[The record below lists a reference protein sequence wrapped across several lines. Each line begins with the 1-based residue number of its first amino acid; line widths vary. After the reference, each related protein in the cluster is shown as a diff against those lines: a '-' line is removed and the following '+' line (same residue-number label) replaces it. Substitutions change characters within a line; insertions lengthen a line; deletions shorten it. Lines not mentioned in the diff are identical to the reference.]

1 MRLKIKDYLSRIK
14 VLRSFQVRIFVIII
28 LVGSLPS
35 LIIRYGILETYAER
49 AISLRISDV
58 QTQGRILANHLMTS
72 NYLQDSSSEVVN
84 AELSQLAEVY
94 NGRVLIVDQNFK
106 VIKDTYGLSIGK
118 IMISEEIIKCFN
130 GENTTNY
137 DEKNQYIE
145 MTIPITAAADY
156 TDDPAVQET
165 QAQAAV
171 QGVILIS
178 VSTDSTH
185 VTLKLLNRNALI
197 IEFALFILIVGIAGG
212 ISYVITRPFQHVTIA
227 IQKLQAGHFNEK
239 ISVPEYLETERIADA
254 FNELYGR
261 MRVLDESRDEFVSNV
276 SHELKTPIT
285 SMKVLADSL
294 LMQEE
299 VPTELYREFM
309 VDIADEI
316 DRENKI
322 INDLLS
328 LVKMDKTQADLNI
341 EPVDINAL
349 LELIL
354 KRLRPIAIKRG
365 VEMTLECIRPVTA
378 QIDQMKLT
386 LAFTNLVEN
395 AIKYNNEQG
404 WVKVLLDADH
414 QYFTVEVSDSGI
426 GIPEECMDNIYE
438 RFYRVDKSHS
448 REIGGTG
455 LGLAIAKSAILM
467 HKGTIRASSV
477 QGEGTT
483 FTVKIP
489 LIYVKQA
496 ALT

>member
-1 MRLKIKDYLSRIK
+1 MLQKIKYFLSGIK
-14 VLRSFQVRIFVIII
+14 PLRSFLVRIFVIIV

-35 LIIRYGILETYAER
+35 LFLRYGILATYTER
-49 AISLRISDV
+49 AVSLRISDV
-58 QTQGRILANHLMTS
+58 QTQGRILANHLLTYK
-72 NYLQDSSSEVVN
+72 YLQDSTSEVIN

-106 VIKDTYGLSIGK
+106 VIKDTYGLSVGK

-137 DEKNQYIE
+137 DEKTHYIE
-145 MTIPITAAADY
+145 MTIPIAAPVEQTNSDL
-156 TDDPAVQET
+156 PG
-165 QAQAAV
+165 AQQTV

-178 VSTDSTH
+178 VSMESNHTTWQ
-185 VTLKLLNRNALI
+185 LLNRNAVLI
-197 IEFALFILIVGIAGG
+197 ELALFILIVGVASGIA
-212 ISYVITRPFQHVTIA
+212 YLVTRPFHHVTSE

-239 ISVPEYLETERIADA
+239 ISVPEYLETERISDA
-254 FNELYGR
+254 FNELYAR
-261 MRVLDESRDEFVSNV
+261 IRVLDESRDEFVSNV
-276 SHELKTPIT
+276 SHELKTPMA

-294 LMQEE
+294 LMQED
-299 VPTELYREFM
+299 VPVELYREFM

-328 LVKMDKTQADLNI
+328 LVKMDKTKADLNI
-341 EPVDINAL
+341 SQTDINAL

-354 KRLRPIAIKRG
+354 KRLRPIAIKRD
-365 VEMTLECIRPVTA
+365 VEMTLECIRPVVA
-378 QIDQMKLT
+378 EVDEVKLT
-386 LAFTNLVEN
+386 LAISNLVEN
-395 AIKYNNEQG
+395 AVKYNNEHG

-426 GIPEECMDNIYE
+426 GIPEESMDHIYE

-455 LGLAIAKSAILM
+455 LGLAITRSAVLM
-467 HKGTIRASSV
+467 HRGTIKAVSTV
-477 QGEGTT
+477 GEGTA

-489 LIYVKQA
+489 LIYVK
-496 ALT
+496 

>member
-1 MRLKIKDYLSRIK
+1 MLQKIKSFLSGIK
-14 VLRSFQVRIFVIII
+14 PLRSFLVRIFVIIV

-35 LIIRYGILETYAER
+35 LFLRYGILATYTER

-58 QTQGRILANHLMTS
+58 QTQGRILANHLLTYK
-72 NYLQDSSSEVVN
+72 YLQDSTSEVIN

-106 VIKDTYGLSIGK
+106 VIKDTYGLSVGK

-137 DEKNQYIE
+137 DEKTHYIE
-145 MTIPITAAADY
+145 MTIPIAAPADQ
-156 TDDPAVQET
+156 TNSDLSGT
-165 QAQAAV
+165 QQTV

-178 VSTDSTH
+178 VSMESNHTTWQ
-185 VTLKLLNRNALI
+185 LLNRNAVLI
-197 IEFALFILIVGIAGG
+197 ELALFILIVGIASG
-212 ISYVITRPFQHVTIA
+212 IAYLVTRPFHHVTSE

-239 ISVPEYLETERIADA
+239 ISVPEYLETERISDA
-254 FNELYGR
+254 FNELYAR
-261 MRVLDESRDEFVSNV
+261 IRVLDESRDEFVSNV
-276 SHELKTPIT
+276 SHELKTPMA

-294 LMQEE
+294 LMQED
-299 VPTELYREFM
+299 VPVELYREFM

-328 LVKMDKTQADLNI
+328 LVKMDKTKADLNI
-341 EPVDINAL
+341 SQTDINAL

-354 KRLRPIAIKRG
+354 KRLRPIAIKRD
-365 VEMTLECIRPVTA
+365 VEMTLECIRPVVA
-378 QIDQMKLT
+378 EVDEVKLT
-386 LAFTNLVEN
+386 LAISNLVEN
-395 AIKYNNEQG
+395 AVKYNNEHG

-426 GIPEECMDNIYE
+426 GIPEESMDHIYE

-455 LGLAIAKSAILM
+455 LGLAITRSAVLM
-467 HKGTIRASSV
+467 HRGTIKAVSTV
-477 QGEGTT
+477 GEGTT

-489 LIYVKQA
+489 LIYVK
-496 ALT
+496 

>member
-1 MRLKIKDYLSRIK
+1 MLQKIKSFLSGIK
-14 VLRSFQVRIFVIII
+14 PLRSFLVRIFVIIV

-35 LIIRYGILETYAER
+35 LFLRYGILATYTER
-49 AISLRISDV
+49 AVSLRISDV
-58 QTQGRILANHLMTS
+58 QTQGRILANHLLTYK
-72 NYLQDSSSEVVN
+72 YLQDSTSEVIN

-106 VIKDTYGLSIGK
+106 VIKDTYGLSVGK

-137 DEKNQYIE
+137 DEKNHYIE
-145 MTIPITAAADY
+145 MTIPIAAPVEQTNSDL
-156 TDDPAVQET
+156 PGT
-165 QAQAAV
+165 QQTV

-178 VSTDSTH
+178 VSTESNHT
-185 VTLKLLNRNALI
+185 TWQLLNRNAVLI
-197 IEFALFILIVGIAGG
+197 ELALFILIVGVAGG
-212 ISYVITRPFQHVTIA
+212 IAYLVTRPFHHVTSE

-239 ISVPEYLETERIADA
+239 ISVPEYLETERISDA
-254 FNELYGR
+254 FNELYAR
-261 MRVLDESRDEFVSNV
+261 IRVLDESRDEFVSNV
-276 SHELKTPIT
+276 SHELKTPMA

-294 LMQEE
+294 LMQED
-299 VPTELYREFM
+299 VPAELYREFM

-328 LVKMDKTQADLNI
+328 LVKMDKTKADLNI
-341 EPVDINAL
+341 SQTDINAL

-354 KRLRPIAIKRG
+354 KRLRPIAIKRD
-365 VEMTLECIRPVTA
+365 VEMTLECIRPVIA
-378 QIDQMKLT
+378 EVDEVKLT
-386 LAFTNLVEN
+386 LAISNLVEN
-395 AIKYNNEQG
+395 AVKYNNEHG

-426 GIPEECMDNIYE
+426 GIPEESMDHIYE

-455 LGLAIAKSAILM
+455 LGLAITRSAVLM
-467 HKGTIRASSV
+467 HRGTIKAVSTV
-477 QGEGTT
+477 GEGTT

-489 LIYVKQA
+489 LIYVK
-496 ALT
+496 

>member
-1 MRLKIKDYLSRIK
+1 MLQKIKYFLSGIK
-14 VLRSFQVRIFVIII
+14 PLRSFLVRIFVIIV

-35 LIIRYGILETYAER
+35 LFLRYGILATYTER

-58 QTQGRILANHLMTS
+58 QTQGRILANHLLTY
-72 NYLQDSSSEVVN
+72 NYLQDSTSEVIN

-137 DEKNQYIE
+137 DEKNHYIE
-145 MTIPITAAADY
+145 MTIPIAA
-156 TDDPAVQET
+156 PAEQT
-165 QAQAAV
+165 NSNLSGAQQTV

-178 VSTDSTH
+178 VSTESNHT
-185 VTLKLLNRNALI
+185 TWQLLNRNAVLI
-197 IEFALFILIVGIAGG
+197 ELALFILIVGIAGG
-212 ISYVITRPFQHVTIA
+212 IAYLVTRPFHHVTSE

-239 ISVPEYLETERIADA
+239 ISVPEYLETERISDA
-254 FNELYGR
+254 FNELYAR
-261 MRVLDESRDEFVSNV
+261 IRVLDESRDEFVSNV
-276 SHELKTPIT
+276 SHELKTPMA

-294 LMQEE
+294 LMQED
-299 VPTELYREFM
+299 VPAELYREFM

-328 LVKMDKTQADLNI
+328 LVKMDKTKADLNI
-341 EPVDINAL
+341 SQADINAL

-354 KRLRPIAIKRG
+354 KRLRPIAIKRD
-365 VEMTLECIRPVTA
+365 VEMTLECIRPVVA
-378 QIDQMKLT
+378 EVDEVKLT
-386 LAFTNLVEN
+386 LAISNLVEN
-395 AIKYNNEQG
+395 AVKYNNEHG

-426 GIPEECMDNIYE
+426 GIPEESMDHIYE

-455 LGLAIAKSAILM
+455 LGLAITRSAILM
-467 HKGTIRASSV
+467 HRGTIKAVSTV
-477 QGEGTT
+477 GEGTT

-489 LIYVKQA
+489 LIYVK
-496 ALT
+496 

>member
-1 MRLKIKDYLSRIK
+1 MLQKIKYFLSGIK
-14 VLRSFQVRIFVIII
+14 PLRSFLARIFVIIV

-35 LIIRYGILETYAER
+35 LFLRYGILATYTER
-49 AISLRISDV
+49 AVSLRISDV
-58 QTQGRILANHLMTS
+58 QTQGRILANHLLTYK
-72 NYLQDSSSEVVN
+72 YLQDSTSEVIN

-106 VIKDTYGLSIGK
+106 VIKDTYGLSVGK

-137 DEKNQYIE
+137 DEKNHYIE
-145 MTIPITAAADY
+145 MTIPISAPVEQTNSDL
-156 TDDPAVQET
+156 PGT
-165 QAQAAV
+165 QQTV

-178 VSTDSTH
+178 VSMESNHTTWQ
-185 VTLKLLNRNALI
+185 LLNRNAVLI
-197 IEFALFILIVGIAGG
+197 ELALFILIVGIAGG
-212 ISYVITRPFQHVTIA
+212 IAYLVTRPFHHVTSE

-239 ISVPEYLETERIADA
+239 ISVPEYLETERISDA
-254 FNELYGR
+254 FNELYAR
-261 MRVLDESRDEFVSNV
+261 IRVLDESRDEFVSNV
-276 SHELKTPIT
+276 SHELKTPMA

-294 LMQEE
+294 LMQED
-299 VPTELYREFM
+299 VPAELYREFM

-328 LVKMDKTQADLNI
+328 LVKMDKTKADLNI
-341 EPVDINAL
+341 SQTDINSL

-354 KRLRPIAIKRG
+354 KRLRPIAIKRD
-365 VEMTLECIRPVTA
+365 VEMTLECIRPVVA
-378 QIDQMKLT
+378 EVDEVKLT
-386 LAFTNLVEN
+386 LAITNLVEN
-395 AIKYNNEQG
+395 AVKYNNEHG

-414 QYFTVEVSDSGI
+414 QFFTVEVSDSGI
-426 GIPEECMDNIYE
+426 GIPEDSMDHIYE

-455 LGLAIAKSAILM
+455 LGLAITRSAVLM
-467 HKGTIRASSV
+467 HRGTIKAVSTV
-477 QGEGTT
+477 GEGTT

-489 LIYVKQA
+489 LIYVK
-496 ALT
+496 

>member
-1 MRLKIKDYLSRIK
+1 MLQKIKSFLSGIK
-14 VLRSFQVRIFVIII
+14 PLRSFLVRIFVIIV

-35 LIIRYGILETYAER
+35 LFLRYGILATYTER

-58 QTQGRILANHLMTS
+58 QTQGRILANHLLTYK
-72 NYLQDSSSEVVN
+72 YLQDSTSEVIN

-106 VIKDTYGLSIGK
+106 VIKDTYGLSVGK

-137 DEKNQYIE
+137 DEKTHYIE
-145 MTIPITAAADY
+145 MTIPIAAPAEQTNADL
-156 TDDPAVQET
+156 PGT
-165 QAQAAV
+165 QQTV

-178 VSTDSTH
+178 VSMESNHTTWQ
-185 VTLKLLNRNALI
+185 LLNRNAVLI
-197 IEFALFILIVGIAGG
+197 ELALFILIVGIAGG
-212 ISYVITRPFQHVTIA
+212 IAYLVTRPFHHVTSE

-239 ISVPEYLETERIADA
+239 ISVPEYLETERISDA
-254 FNELYGR
+254 FNELYAR
-261 MRVLDESRDEFVSNV
+261 IRVLDESRDEFVSNV
-276 SHELKTPIT
+276 SHELKTPMA

-294 LMQEE
+294 LMQED
-299 VPTELYREFM
+299 VPAELYREFM

-328 LVKMDKTQADLNI
+328 LVKMDKTKADLNI
-341 EPVDINAL
+341 SQTDINAL

-354 KRLRPIAIKRG
+354 KRLRPIAIKRD
-365 VEMTLECIRPVTA
+365 VEMTLECIRPVVA
-378 QIDQMKLT
+378 EVDEVKLT
-386 LAFTNLVEN
+386 LAISNLVEN
-395 AIKYNNEQG
+395 AVKYNNEHG

-426 GIPEECMDNIYE
+426 GIPEESMDHIYE

-455 LGLAIAKSAILM
+455 LGLAITRSAVLM
-467 HKGTIRASSV
+467 HRGTIKAVSAV
-477 QGEGTT
+477 GEGTT

-489 LIYVKQA
+489 LIYVK
-496 ALT
+496 

>member
-1 MRLKIKDYLSRIK
+1 MLQKIKYFLSEIK
-14 VLRSFQVRIFVIII
+14 PLRSFLVRIFVIIV

-35 LIIRYGILETYAER
+35 LFLRYGILATYTER
-49 AISLRISDV
+49 AVSLRISDV
-58 QTQGRILANHLMTS
+58 QTQGRILANHLLTYK
-72 NYLQDSSSEVVN
+72 YLQDSTSEVIN

-106 VIKDTYGLSIGK
+106 VIKDTYGLSVGK

-137 DEKNQYIE
+137 DEKTHYIE
-145 MTIPITAAADY
+145 MTIPIAAPVEQTNSDL
-156 TDDPAVQET
+156 PG
-165 QAQAAV
+165 AQQTV

-178 VSTDSTH
+178 VSMESNHTTWQ
-185 VTLKLLNRNALI
+185 LLNRNAVLI
-197 IEFALFILIVGIAGG
+197 ELALFILIVGIAGG
-212 ISYVITRPFQHVTIA
+212 IAYLVTRPFHHVTSE

-239 ISVPEYLETERIADA
+239 ISVPEYLETERISDA
-254 FNELYGR
+254 FNELYAR
-261 MRVLDESRDEFVSNV
+261 IRVLDESRDEFVSNV
-276 SHELKTPIT
+276 SHELKTPMA

-294 LMQEE
+294 LMQED
-299 VPTELYREFM
+299 VPAELYREFM

-328 LVKMDKTQADLNI
+328 LVKMDKTKADLNI
-341 EPVDINAL
+341 SQTDINAL

-354 KRLRPIAIKRG
+354 KRLRPIAIKRD
-365 VEMTLECIRPVTA
+365 VEMTLECIRPVVA
-378 QIDQMKLT
+378 EVDEVKLT
-386 LAFTNLVEN
+386 LAISNLVEN
-395 AIKYNNEQG
+395 AVKYNNEHG

-426 GIPEECMDNIYE
+426 GIPEESMDHIYE

-455 LGLAIAKSAILM
+455 LGLAITRSAVLM
-467 HKGTIRASSV
+467 HRGTIKAVSAV
-477 QGEGTT
+477 GEGTT

-489 LIYVKQA
+489 LIYVK
-496 ALT
+496 

>member
-1 MRLKIKDYLSRIK
+1 MLQKIKYFLSGIK
-14 VLRSFQVRIFVIII
+14 PLRSFLVRIFVIIV

-35 LIIRYGILETYAER
+35 LFLRYGILATYTER
-49 AISLRISDV
+49 AVSLRISDV
-58 QTQGRILANHLMTS
+58 QTQGRILANHLLTYK
-72 NYLQDSSSEVVN
+72 YLQDSTSEVIN

-106 VIKDTYGLSIGK
+106 VIKDTYGLSVGK

-137 DEKNQYIE
+137 DEKNHYIE
-145 MTIPITAAADY
+145 MTIPISAPVEQTNSDL
-156 TDDPAVQET
+156 PG
-165 QAQAAV
+165 AQQTV

-178 VSTDSTH
+178 VSMESNHTTWQ
-185 VTLKLLNRNALI
+185 LLNRNAVLI
-197 IEFALFILIVGIAGG
+197 ELALFILIVGIAGG
-212 ISYVITRPFQHVTIA
+212 IAYLVTRPFHHVTSE

-239 ISVPEYLETERIADA
+239 ISVPEYLETERISDA
-254 FNELYGR
+254 FNELYAR
-261 MRVLDESRDEFVSNV
+261 IRVLDESRDEFVSNV
-276 SHELKTPIT
+276 SHELKTPMT

-294 LMQEE
+294 LMQED
-299 VPTELYREFM
+299 VPAELYREFM

-328 LVKMDKTQADLNI
+328 LVKMDKTKADLNI
-341 EPVDINAL
+341 SQADINAL

-354 KRLRPIAIKRG
+354 KRLRPIAIKRD
-365 VEMTLECIRPVTA
+365 VEMTLECIRPVVA
-378 QIDQMKLT
+378 EVDEVKLT
-386 LAFTNLVEN
+386 LAISNLVEN
-395 AIKYNNEQG
+395 AVKYNNEHG

-426 GIPEECMDNIYE
+426 GIPEESMDHIYE

-455 LGLAIAKSAILM
+455 LGLAITRSAVLM
-467 HKGTIRASSV
+467 HRGTIKAVSTV
-477 QGEGTT
+477 GEGTT

-489 LIYVKQA
+489 LIYVK
-496 ALT
+496 

>member
-1 MRLKIKDYLSRIK
+1 MLQKIKSFLSGIK
-14 VLRSFQVRIFVIII
+14 PLRSFLVRIFVIIV

-35 LIIRYGILETYAER
+35 LFLRYGILATYTER

-58 QTQGRILANHLMTS
+58 QTQGRILANHLLTYK
-72 NYLQDSSSEVVN
+72 YLQDSTSEVIN

-106 VIKDTYGLSIGK
+106 VIKDTYGLSVGK

-137 DEKNQYIE
+137 DEKTHYIE
-145 MTIPITAAADY
+145 MTIPIAA
-156 TDDPAVQET
+156 PAEQTNSDLSGT
-165 QAQAAV
+165 QQTV

-178 VSTDSTH
+178 VSMESNHTTWQ
-185 VTLKLLNRNALI
+185 LLNRNAVLI
-197 IEFALFILIVGIAGG
+197 ELALFILIVGIASG
-212 ISYVITRPFQHVTIA
+212 IAYLVTRPFHHVTSE

-239 ISVPEYLETERIADA
+239 ISVPEYLETERISDA
-254 FNELYGR
+254 FNELYAR
-261 MRVLDESRDEFVSNV
+261 IRVLDESRDEFVSNV
-276 SHELKTPIT
+276 SHELKTPMA

-294 LMQEE
+294 LMQED
-299 VPTELYREFM
+299 VPVELYREFM

-328 LVKMDKTQADLNI
+328 LVKMDKTKADLNI
-341 EPVDINAL
+341 SQTDVNAL

-354 KRLRPIAIKRG
+354 KRLRPIAIKRD
-365 VEMTLECIRPVTA
+365 VEMTLECIRPVVA
-378 QIDQMKLT
+378 EVDEVKLT
-386 LAFTNLVEN
+386 LAISNLVEN
-395 AIKYNNEQG
+395 AVKYNNEHG

-426 GIPEECMDNIYE
+426 GIPEESMDHIYE

-455 LGLAIAKSAILM
+455 LGLAITRSAVLM
-467 HKGTIRASSV
+467 HRGTIKAVSTV
-477 QGEGTT
+477 GEGTA

-489 LIYVKQA
+489 LIYVK
-496 ALT
+496 

>member
-1 MRLKIKDYLSRIK
+1 MLQKIKHFLSGIK
-14 VLRSFQVRIFVIII
+14 PLRSFLVRIFVIIV

-35 LIIRYGILETYAER
+35 LFLRYGILATYTER
-49 AISLRISDV
+49 AVSLRISDV
-58 QTQGRILANHLMTS
+58 QTQGRILANHLL
-72 NYLQDSSSEVVN
+72 NYKYLQDSTSEVIN

-106 VIKDTYGLSIGK
+106 VIKDTYGLSVGK

-137 DEKNQYIE
+137 DEKTHYIE
-145 MTIPITAAADY
+145 MTIPISAPVEQTNSDL
-156 TDDPAVQET
+156 PGT
-165 QAQAAV
+165 QQTV

-178 VSTDSTH
+178 VSMESNHTTWQ
-185 VTLKLLNRNALI
+185 LLNRNAVLI
-197 IEFALFILIVGIAGG
+197 ELALFILIVGIAGG
-212 ISYVITRPFQHVTIA
+212 IAYLVTRPFHHVTSE

-239 ISVPEYLETERIADA
+239 ISVPEYLETERISDA
-254 FNELYGR
+254 FNELYAR
-261 MRVLDESRDEFVSNV
+261 IRVLDESRDEFVSNV
-276 SHELKTPIT
+276 SHELKTPMA

-294 LMQEE
+294 LMQED
-299 VPTELYREFM
+299 VPAELYREFM

-328 LVKMDKTQADLNI
+328 LVKMDKTKADLNI
-341 EPVDINAL
+341 SQTDINAL

-354 KRLRPIAIKRG
+354 KRLRPIAIKRD
-365 VEMTLECIRPVTA
+365 VEMTLECIRPVVA
-378 QIDQMKLT
+378 EVDEVKLT
-386 LAFTNLVEN
+386 LAISNLVEN
-395 AIKYNNEQG
+395 AVKYNNEHG

-426 GIPEECMDNIYE
+426 GIPEESMDHIYE

-455 LGLAIAKSAILM
+455 LGLAITRSAVLM
-467 HKGTIRASSV
+467 HRGTIKAVSTV
-477 QGEGTT
+477 GEGTT

-489 LIYVKQA
+489 LIYVK
-496 ALT
+496 

>member
-1 MRLKIKDYLSRIK
+1 MLQKIKSFLSGIK
-14 VLRSFQVRIFVIII
+14 PLRSFLVRIFVIIV

-35 LIIRYGILETYAER
+35 LFLRYGILATYTER
-49 AISLRISDV
+49 AVSLRISDV
-58 QTQGRILANHLMTS
+58 QTQGRILANHLLTYK
-72 NYLQDSSSEVVN
+72 YLQDSTSEVIN

-106 VIKDTYGLSIGK
+106 VIKDTYGLSVGK

-137 DEKNQYIE
+137 DEKTHYIE
-145 MTIPITAAADY
+145 MTIPIAA
-156 TDDPAVQET
+156 PAEQTNSDLSGT
-165 QAQAAV
+165 QQTV

-178 VSTDSTH
+178 VSMESNHTTWQ
-185 VTLKLLNRNALI
+185 LLNRNAVLI
-197 IEFALFILIVGIAGG
+197 ELALFILIVGIASG
-212 ISYVITRPFQHVTIA
+212 IAYLVTRPFHHVTSE

-239 ISVPEYLETERIADA
+239 ISVPEYLETERISDA
-254 FNELYGR
+254 FNELYAR
-261 MRVLDESRDEFVSNV
+261 IRVLDESRDEFVSNV
-276 SHELKTPIT
+276 SHELKTPMA

-294 LMQEE
+294 LMQED
-299 VPTELYREFM
+299 VPVELYREFM

-328 LVKMDKTQADLNI
+328 LVKMDKTKADLNI
-341 EPVDINAL
+341 SQTDINAL

-354 KRLRPIAIKRG
+354 KRLRPIAIKRD
-365 VEMTLECIRPVTA
+365 VEMTLECIRPVVA
-378 QIDQMKLT
+378 EVDEVKLT
-386 LAFTNLVEN
+386 LAISNLVEN
-395 AIKYNNEQG
+395 AVKYNNEHG

-426 GIPEECMDNIYE
+426 GIPEESMDHIYE

-455 LGLAIAKSAILM
+455 LGLAITRSAVLM
-467 HKGTIRASSV
+467 HRGTIRAVSTV
-477 QGEGTT
+477 GEGTT

-489 LIYVKQA
+489 LIYVK
-496 ALT
+496 

>member
-1 MRLKIKDYLSRIK
+1 MLQKIKYFLSGIK
-14 VLRSFQVRIFVIII
+14 PLRSFLVRIFVIIV

-35 LIIRYGILETYAER
+35 LFLRYGILATYTER

-58 QTQGRILANHLMTS
+58 QTQGRILANHLLTY
-72 NYLQDSSSEVVN
+72 NYLQDSTSEVIN

-137 DEKNQYIE
+137 DEKNHYIE
-145 MTIPITAAADY
+145 MTIPIAA
-156 TDDPAVQET
+156 PAEQT
-165 QAQAAV
+165 NSNLPGAQQTV

-178 VSTDSTH
+178 VSTESNHT
-185 VTLKLLNRNALI
+185 TWQLLNRNAVLI
-197 IEFALFILIVGIAGG
+197 ELALFILIVGIAGG
-212 ISYVITRPFQHVTIA
+212 IAYLVTRPFHHVTSE

-239 ISVPEYLETERIADA
+239 ISVPEYLETERISDA
-254 FNELYGR
+254 FNELYAR
-261 MRVLDESRDEFVSNV
+261 IRVLDESRDEFVSNV
-276 SHELKTPIT
+276 SHELKTPMA

-294 LMQEE
+294 LMQED
-299 VPTELYREFM
+299 VPAELYREFM

-328 LVKMDKTQADLNI
+328 LVKMDKTKADLNI
-341 EPVDINAL
+341 SQADINAL

-354 KRLRPIAIKRG
+354 KRLRPIAIKRD
-365 VEMTLECIRPVTA
+365 VEMTLECIRPVVA
-378 QIDQMKLT
+378 EVDEVKLT
-386 LAFTNLVEN
+386 LAISNLVEN
-395 AIKYNNEQG
+395 AVKYNNEHG

-426 GIPEECMDNIYE
+426 GIPEESMDHIYE

-455 LGLAIAKSAILM
+455 LGLAITRSAILM
-467 HKGTIRASSV
+467 HRGTIKAVSTV
-477 QGEGTT
+477 GEGTT

-489 LIYVKQA
+489 LIYVK
-496 ALT
+496 

>member
-1 MRLKIKDYLSRIK
+1 MLQKIKSFLSGIK
-14 VLRSFQVRIFVIII
+14 PLRSFLVRIFVIIV

-35 LIIRYGILETYAER
+35 LFLRYGILATYTER
-49 AISLRISDV
+49 AVSLRISDV
-58 QTQGRILANHLMTS
+58 QTQGRILANHLLTYK
-72 NYLQDSSSEVVN
+72 YLQDSTSEVIN

-106 VIKDTYGLSIGK
+106 VIKDTYGLSVGK

-137 DEKNQYIE
+137 DEKNHYIE
-145 MTIPITAAADY
+145 MTIPIAAPVEQTNSDL
-156 TDDPAVQET
+156 PGT
-165 QAQAAV
+165 QQTV

-178 VSTDSTH
+178 VSMESNHTTWQ
-185 VTLKLLNRNALI
+185 LLNRNAVLI
-197 IEFALFILIVGIAGG
+197 ELALFILIVGVAGG
-212 ISYVITRPFQHVTIA
+212 IAYLVTRPFHHVTSE

-239 ISVPEYLETERIADA
+239 ISVPEYLETERISDA
-254 FNELYGR
+254 FNELYAR
-261 MRVLDESRDEFVSNV
+261 IRVLDESRDEFVSNV
-276 SHELKTPIT
+276 SHELKTPMA

-294 LMQEE
+294 LMQED
-299 VPTELYREFM
+299 VPAELYREFM

-328 LVKMDKTQADLNI
+328 LVKMDKTKADLNI
-341 EPVDINAL
+341 SQTDINAL

-354 KRLRPIAIKRG
+354 KRLRPIAIKRD
-365 VEMTLECIRPVTA
+365 VEMTLECIRPVIA
-378 QIDQMKLT
+378 EVDEVKLT
-386 LAFTNLVEN
+386 LAISNLVEN
-395 AIKYNNEQG
+395 AVKYNNEHG

-426 GIPEECMDNIYE
+426 GIPEESMDHIYE

-455 LGLAIAKSAILM
+455 LGLAITRSAVLM
-467 HKGTIRASSV
+467 HRGTIKAVSTV
-477 QGEGTT
+477 GEGTT

-489 LIYVKQA
+489 LIYVK
-496 ALT
+496 

>member
-1 MRLKIKDYLSRIK
+1 MLQKIKYFLSGIK
-14 VLRSFQVRIFVIII
+14 PLRSFLARIFVIIV

-35 LIIRYGILETYAER
+35 LFLRYGILATYTER
-49 AISLRISDV
+49 AVSLRISDV
-58 QTQGRILANHLMTS
+58 QTQGRILANHLLTYK
-72 NYLQDSSSEVVN
+72 YLQDSTSEVIN

-106 VIKDTYGLSIGK
+106 VIKDTYGLSVGK

-137 DEKNQYIE
+137 DEKNHYIE
-145 MTIPITAAADY
+145 MTIPISAPVEQTNSDL
-156 TDDPAVQET
+156 PGT
-165 QAQAAV
+165 QQTV

-178 VSTDSTH
+178 VSMESNHATWQ
-185 VTLKLLNRNALI
+185 LLNRNAVLI
-197 IEFALFILIVGIAGG
+197 ELALFILIVGIAGG
-212 ISYVITRPFQHVTIA
+212 IAYLVTRPFHHVTSE

-239 ISVPEYLETERIADA
+239 ISVPEYLETERISDA
-254 FNELYGR
+254 FNELYAR
-261 MRVLDESRDEFVSNV
+261 IRVLDESRDEFVSNV
-276 SHELKTPIT
+276 SHELKTPMA

-294 LMQEE
+294 LMQED
-299 VPTELYREFM
+299 VPAELYREFM

-328 LVKMDKTQADLNI
+328 LVKMDKTKADLNI
-341 EPVDINAL
+341 SQTDINSL

-354 KRLRPIAIKRG
+354 KRLRPIAIKRD
-365 VEMTLECIRPVTA
+365 VEMTLECIRPVVA
-378 QIDQMKLT
+378 EVDEVKLT
-386 LAFTNLVEN
+386 LAITNLVEN
-395 AIKYNNEQG
+395 AVKYNNEHG

-414 QYFTVEVSDSGI
+414 QFFTVEVSDSGI
-426 GIPEECMDNIYE
+426 GIPEDSMDHIYE

-455 LGLAIAKSAILM
+455 LGLAITRSAVLM
-467 HKGTIRASSV
+467 HRGTIKAVSTV
-477 QGEGTT
+477 GEGTT

-489 LIYVKQA
+489 LIYVK
-496 ALT
+496 

>member
-1 MRLKIKDYLSRIK
+1 MLQKIKQFLSGIK
-14 VLRSFQVRIFVIII
+14 PLRSFLVRIFVIIV

-35 LIIRYGILETYAER
+35 LFLRYGILATYTER
-49 AISLRISDV
+49 AVSLRISDV
-58 QTQGRILANHLMTS
+58 QTQGRILANHLLTY
-72 NYLQDSSSEVVN
+72 NYLQDSTSEVIN

-106 VIKDTYGLSIGK
+106 VIKDTYGLSVGK

-145 MTIPITAAADY
+145 MTIPIS
-156 TDDPAVQET
+156 VSVE
-165 QAQAAV
+165 QANSNLSGPQQTV

-178 VSTDSTH
+178 VSTESTQT
-185 VTLKLLNRNALI
+185 TLQLLNRNAILI
-197 IEFALFILIVGIAGG
+197 ELALFILIVGVAGG
-212 ISYVITRPFQHVTIA
+212 IAYLVTRPFHHVTSE

-239 ISVPEYLETERIADA
+239 ISVPEYLETERISDA
-254 FNELYGR
+254 FNELYAR
-261 MRVLDESRDEFVSNV
+261 IRVLDESRDEFVSNV
-276 SHELKTPIT
+276 SHELKTPMT

-294 LMQEE
+294 LMQED
-299 VPTELYREFM
+299 VPAELYREFL

-328 LVKMDKTQADLNI
+328 LVKMDKTKADLNI
-341 EPVDINAL
+341 TQTDINAL

-354 KRLRPIAIKRG
+354 KRLRPIAIKRD
-365 VEMTLECIRPVTA
+365 VDMTLECIRPVVA
-378 QIDQMKLT
+378 EVDEVKLT
-386 LAFTNLVEN
+386 LAISNLVEN
-395 AIKYNNEQG
+395 AVKYNNEHG

-426 GIPEECMDNIYE
+426 GIPEEAIDHIYE

-455 LGLAIAKSAILM
+455 LGLAITRSAILM
-467 HKGTIRASSV
+467 HQGVIKVSSV
-477 QGEGTT
+477 FGEGTT
-483 FTVKIP
+483 FSVKIP
-489 LIYVKQA
+489 LIYVK
-496 ALT
+496 

>member
-1 MRLKIKDYLSRIK
+1 MRQKIKQLLSGIK
-14 VLRSFQVRIFVIII
+14 PLRSFLARIFVIIV
-28 LVGSLPS
+28 LVGSLPG
-35 LIIRYGILETYAER
+35 LFLRYGILATYTER
-49 AISLRISDV
+49 AVSLRISDV
-58 QTQGRILANHLMTS
+58 QTQGRILANHLVTY
-72 NYLQDSSSEVVN
+72 NYLQDSTSEVIN

-106 VIKDTYGLSIGK
+106 VIKDTYGLSVGK

-145 MTIPITAAADY
+145 MTIPITVSVEQ
-156 TDDPAVQET
+156 TNPELPGT
-165 QAQAAV
+165 QQIV

-178 VSTDSTH
+178 VSTESTH
-185 VTLKLLNRNALI
+185 TTLQLLNRNAILV
-197 IEFALFILIVGIAGG
+197 ELALFILIVGVAGG
-212 ISYVITRPFQHVTIA
+212 IAYLVTRPFHHVTSE

-239 ISVPEYLETERIADA
+239 ISVPEYLETERISDA
-254 FNELYGR
+254 FNELYAR
-261 MRVLDESRDEFVSNV
+261 IRVLDESRDEFVSNV
-276 SHELKTPIT
+276 SHELKTPMA

-294 LMQEE
+294 LMQED
-299 VPTELYREFM
+299 VPAELYREFM

-328 LVKMDKTQADLNI
+328 LVKMDKTKADLNI
-341 EPVDINAL
+341 SQTDINAL

-354 KRLRPIAIKRG
+354 KRLRPIAIKRD
-365 VEMTLECIRPVTA
+365 VDMTLECIRPVVA
-378 QIDQMKLT
+378 EVDEVKLT
-386 LAFTNLVEN
+386 LAISNLVEN
-395 AIKYNNEQG
+395 AVKYNNEHG

-426 GIPEECMDNIYE
+426 GIPEEAMDHIYE

-455 LGLAIAKSAILM
+455 LGLAITRSAVLM
-467 HKGTIRASSV
+467 HRGTIKAASAP
-477 QGEGTT
+477 GEGTT
-483 FTVKIP
+483 FVVKIP
-489 LIYVKQA
+489 LIYVK
-496 ALT
+496 